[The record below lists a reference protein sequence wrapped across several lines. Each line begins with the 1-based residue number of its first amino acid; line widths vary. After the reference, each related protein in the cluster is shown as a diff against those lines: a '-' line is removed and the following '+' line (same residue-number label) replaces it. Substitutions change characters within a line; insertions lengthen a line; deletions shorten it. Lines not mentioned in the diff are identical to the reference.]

1 MTIKFGKEYYEKV
14 MEEYGYDPLEF
25 ERINFSIKGFSVD
38 DLQHQWL
45 CHSGG
50 KDFTDKLDMGVKSI
64 VTTGFGLS
72 GPPHMGTVSQIMRA
86 IRFQQKGLSTQIV
99 LGDLD
104 AFNGKM
110 TEFSYTQELAHKY
123 KEFIKNLGFIENE
136 NNILRS
142 QFNSLHTLR
151 TSYLLGHFLEDDM
164 FLETEED
171 LHEFYTKHGKVDSEM
186 SYRRKLSLNLMI
198 ADFYDL
204 AIKKGFEN
212 VLVFLGIDEHKY
224 VRLAQKLIKKTQDY
238 PSLDINISI
247 SALYSSIIRG
257 FNGFPKMSKSF
268 PDSGIT
274 LNMSNAEI
282 KDRVLNQEGNYSCP
296 EDNVVYQMIASA
308 SFFNEKEIK
317 EAYYSC
323 LDRSP
328 KWEKFKIEYA
338 EQLNEVCAKWP
349 LG

>member
-1 MTIKFGKEYYEKV
+1 MTVKFGKEYYKKV
-14 MEEYGYDPLEF
+14 IEEYGYDPLEF
-25 ERINFSIKGFSVD
+25 ERINFSIKGFSEE

-50 KDFTDKLDMGVKSI
+50 KKFSYRLDTGVKSM

-86 IRFQQKGLSTQIV
+86 IRFQQKGVPTQIV

-110 TEFSYTQELAHKY
+110 TELSYTQELVYKY
-123 KEFIKNLGFIENE
+123 KEFIKSLGFIENE

-151 TSYLLGHFLEDDM
+151 TSYILGHFLEDNM
-164 FLETEED
+164 FLEAEED
-171 LHEFYTKHGKVDSEM
+171 LHEFYTQHGKVDSEM

-204 AIKKGFEN
+204 AIKQGFEN

-224 VRLAQKLIKKTQDY
+224 VRLAQKLIKKIKDY
-238 PSLDINISI
+238 PGIDIDISI

-257 FNGFPKMSKSF
+257 FNDFPKMSKSF

-274 LNMSNAEI
+274 LNMSHVEI
-282 KDRVLNQEGNYSCP
+282 KDRILNQEGDYASP
-296 EDNVVYQMIASA
+296 EDNVVYQMITSA
-308 SFFNEKEIK
+308 SFFDEQEIK
-317 EAYYSC
+317 MAYHSC
-323 LDRSP
+323 LNRSSQ
-328 KWEKFKIEYA
+328 WEKIKKEYA
-338 EQLNEVCAKWP
+338 EQLYEICGKWP
-349 LG
+349 VG